1 MAAKEKVLVADDEP
15 RIQKYLRTLL
25 EVEGFDVQV
34 VSSGMEALVKIKE
47 GERPDYIILD
57 MLMPEIGGIET
68 LDEIMHV
75 DRRLT
80 AFMTSCSGACST
92 VVEAIRLGARDF
104 LVLPFEDGELV
115 RAMRSPA
122 GRKKRRQILSTSCV
136 VREISPWAYRTKFQT
151 SVSAPL
157 P

>member
-15 RIQKYLRTLL
+15 CMRKYLRTLL

-34 VSSGMEALVKIKE
+34 VSSGEEALAKIKA

-57 MLMPEIGGIET
+57 VLMPEMGGLET
-68 LDEIMHV
+68 LREMMHV
-75 DRRLT
+75 TRRLKV
-80 AFMTSCSGACST
+80 FMTSCSSAWST
-92 VVEAIRLGARDF
+92 IVEAIRLGARDY

-115 RAMRSPA
+115 RATRSPQ
-122 GRKKRRQILSTSCV
+122 GRKKRRQISSTSCAE
-136 VREISPWAYRTKFQT
+136 REISPWVYRELYRRWGWR
-151 SVSAPL
+151 L